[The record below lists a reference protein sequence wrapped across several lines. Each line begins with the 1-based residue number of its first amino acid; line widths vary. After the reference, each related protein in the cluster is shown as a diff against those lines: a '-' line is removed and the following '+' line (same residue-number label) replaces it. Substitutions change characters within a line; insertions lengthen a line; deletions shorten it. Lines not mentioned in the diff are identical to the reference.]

1 MLTKKIALMSVA
13 GALILAACATPPAV
27 APTTAPAPTEA
38 PAPTAEP
45 TAAPTEAPAMEEKD
59 IVDTAIG
66 AGSFNTLAAALTAA
80 GLVETLK
87 GEGPFTVFAP
97 TDEAFAKI
105 DPATLENL
113 LKPENKDQLTAILT
127 YHVVPGRVA
136 AADVVNLTS
145 ATTVQGEDIAIKVDG
160 GNVMIND
167 ATVVT
172 PDVMASNGI
181 IHVIDTVI
189 MPPSMAAA
197 PAPAPEALTTDIV
210 DTAVA
215 AGDFNTLAAA
225 LTAAGLVD
233 TLKGEGPFTVF
244 APSDAAFAKLDPAT
258 LETLLK
264 PENKDQLTAI
274 LTYHVVPGAVLAAD
288 AEKLTSATTV
298 QGEDITIAKDGDAL
312 TINGATVITPN
323 IVVSNGVIHVIDS
336 VIMPPSMATTS
347 TATTTAAAE
356 TDIVDTAIAAGNFTT
371 LATAL
376 TAAGLVETLK
386 GEGPFTVFAPSDEAF
401 AKLDKATLENLLKP
415 ENKESLIKV
424 LTYHVV
430 PGRVTAADVAKLT
443 SAKTVEGQ
451 DVTIKVDGGKVMIN
465 GATVTAADILTSNGV
480 IHVIDT
486 VILPPDMS

>member
-1 MLTKKIALMSVA
+1 MLNRKIALMALAS
-13 GALILAACATPPAV
+13 ALILAACAAPPPV
-27 APTTAPAPTEA
+27 APTAAPAPTEA

-105 DPATLENL
+105 DAATLENL
-113 LKPENKDQLTAILT
+113 LKPENKDQLTAILA
-127 YHVVPGRVA
+127 YHVVPGRVT
-136 AADVVNLTS
+136 AADVAGLTS
-145 ATTVQGEDIAIKVDG
+145 ATTVQGEDVAIKVDG
-160 GNVMIND
+160 DKVMIND

-172 PDVMASNGI
+172 PDVMASNGV

-197 PAPAPEALTTDIV
+197 PAPEAATTDIV

-225 LTAAGLVD
+225 LTAAGLVE

-244 APSDAAFAKLDPAT
+244 APNDAAFAKLDAAT
-258 LETLLK
+258 LEDLLK

-274 LTYHVVPGAVLAAD
+274 LTYHVVPGKVLAAD

-323 IVVSNGVIHVIDS
+323 IVVANGVIHVIDS

-386 GEGPFTVFAPSDEAF
+386 GDGPFTVFAPSDEAF

-415 ENKESLIKV
+415 ENRESLIKV

-443 SAKTVEGQ
+443 AAKTVEGQ
-451 DVTIKVDGGKVMIN
+451 DVTIKVDGDKVMIN
-465 GATVTAADILTSNGV
+465 NATVTVADIVTRNGI
-480 IHVIDT
+480 IHVIDV
-486 VILPPDMS
+486 VILPPDMQ